1 MVYFRTT
8 LPEAVQDLCPGVIQV
23 FVLDEVREGGD
34 PRDTP
39 GYNTGRAEIYLPGQI
54 LQKRGGIK

>member
-8 LPEAVQDLCPGVIQV
+8 LPEAVQDLCPGIIQV

-34 PRDTP
+34 PRDSE
-39 GYNTGRAEIYLPGQI
+39 GDNEGLAEIYLPGQI
-54 LQKRGGIK
+54 LQKRGEV